1 MKADTMNEKKPYPNT
16 EAGVR
21 ALFAEHSPPFE
32 VERVE
37 QLGRNIWAAYFAD
50 GSGTR
55 VYPEFGHFEQPPISH
70 LMETLGPMRDPESVI
85 AFVGKHGSSA
95 RRPLLVSEWAFQMPS
110 ECGKVFWRVV
120 TACWN
125 GFDRIPHD
133 DYEQLFEMFSDS
145 VPSCDVPEGLTVF
158 RGQDADAEKGLSW
171 TRDRKVAE
179 AFAHGH
185 RGLNNPNPVV
195 LEMEVFRGDVA
206 FTCNER
212 DEAEVVLMRIPD

>member
-1 MKADTMNEKKPYPNT
+1 MKTYTMSEKKLYPNT

-21 ALFAEHSPPFE
+21 AIFAEHSPPFE

-37 QLGRNIWAAYFAD
+37 QLGGNIWAAYFPD

-70 LMETLGPMRDPESVI
+70 LTETLGPMRDPDGVI

-95 RRPLLVSEWAFQMPS
+95 RRPLLVSEWAFQLPP
-110 ECGKVFWRVV
+110 ECGEAFWQVV
-120 TACWN
+120 TACWD
-125 GFDRIPHD
+125 GFDRIPHV
-133 DYEQLFEMFSDS
+133 DYEKLFEMFSDR
-145 VPSCDVPEGLTVF
+145 VPPCDVPESLTVY

-206 FTCNER
+206 FTCEER